1 MTTTNSTDGQ
11 IDTDRIWAGIATER
25 RRLADELEGLTE
37 SQWTTPSQC
46 AAWTVEEV
54 AAHLIV
60 PFEISTP
67 KFVVAMIRHRGNLD
81 RVILAMTAKVV
92 ARTTRA
98 ERIAKLRA
106 NAENPWRPP
115 RLGPEIPLSEI
126 VVHGQDIRRPLG
138 LECPVPAETIDL
150 ALRAIDDDEVRADY
164 AGRIGVVD
172 PISR

>member
-1 MTTTNSTDGQ
+1 MTMTNGTDGQ
-11 IDTDRIWAGIATER
+11 TDRELIWTSIATER

-37 SQWTTPSQC
+37 EQWATPSQC
-46 AAWTVEEV
+46 AAWTVDEV

-67 KFVVAMIRHRGNLD
+67 RFVAAMIRHRGNLD
-81 RVILAMTAKVV
+81 RVILAMTAKVA

-98 ERIAKLRA
+98 ERIATLRS

-138 LECPVPAETIDL
+138 LECPVPAETVDL
-150 ALRAIDDDEVRADY
+150 SLRLLDDDEIRADY
-164 AGRIGVVD
+164 ARRIGVAAE
-172 PISR
+172 